1 MLDESAMIMKEILK
15 KQKNE
20 NEKTFIQETKSSA
33 FRREFCTIFIL
44 LILIF
49 ISLGSNQC
57 IPFEQYQIVKQLI
70 NLVKDTSK

>member
-1 MLDESAMIMKEILK
+1 MIMKEIFK

-20 NEKTFIQETKSSA
+20 QTFIKETKSSA
-33 FRREFCTIFIL
+33 FRKEICAIFIL

-57 IPFEQYQIVKQLI
+57 IPFEQYQIVKQLT